1 MKNGNTLVLLG
12 SKFNLERNTLVLLGS
27 KFNLERNTL
36 VLFYLIKL

>member
-12 SKFNLERNTLVLLGS
+12 SKS
-27 KFNLERNTL
+27 NLERNTL

>member
-1 MKNGNTLVLLG
+1 MKNG
-12 SKFNLERNTLVLLGS
+12 NTLVLLGS